1 MTRLKFE
8 RLQREWS
15 LQKLGV
21 AADMQGSEISK
32 IERRHLHPYPSQ
44 LAKLARV
51 LGVPENE
58 LLLEVSEDELEVSRV

>member
-21 AADMQGSEISK
+21 VAGMQGSEISK
-32 IERRHLHPYPSQ
+32 VERGILKPYRSQ
-44 LAKLARV
+44 LEKLARA
-51 LGVPENE
+51 LGVPGAE
-58 LLLEVSEDELEVSRV
+58 LLLEVSEDALEVSRV